1 MYSAINIVNKGH
13 ITITFHYLHVFKV
26 LTSNNSF
33 HGYPGPSSL
42 TKRDP
47 FSEHAHFGSF
57 HILPSVVTLCLVYPP
72 TWKAGNLG
80 KAKSRSYSPWFPAT
94 ESLARGLPTMG
105 SQKCV
110 EGKCVHN
117 GRGGVG
123 NLASGPGALVRK
135 SCVRAYV
142 LPSRDTSFVEAV
154 RPR

>member
-80 KAKSRSYSPWFPAT
+80 KAKSSLTHLGSQPLKVWPGAFPQWALKNAWRENVCIMEGEGLGT
-94 ESLARGLPTMG
+94 WHRGL
-105 SQKCV
+105 
-110 EGKCVHN
+110 VHW
-117 GRGGVG
+117 
-123 NLASGPGALVRK
+123 
-135 SCVRAYV
+135 
-142 LPSRDTSFVEAV
+142 
-154 RPR
+154 